1 MWCAVAHAEPVSER
15 GLGMVSSDHLLVS
28 LAGAEVL
35 EQRGNAAD
43 ASVAAALAAG
53 VVQPA
58 GSGLGGG
65 GFALVVHPDGRARVL
80 DFREVAP
87 SMSTPG
93 MFLDAQG
100 QVDPMRSRV
109 GGLAVAVPGE
119 ARGLAWLMKEE
130 GALTFREVLQPA
142 RRMAWSGFQPGL
154 RLVEAVA
161 QTGHPDIIS
170 AFSVEGARVE
180 RSHLIKRRDLASSLA
195 RWGRTQGEDFY
206 EGRSADRML
215 TTVSEAGG
223 GLSSA
228 DLRGYAPVERE
239 PLVGHY
245 RGFTILTM
253 PPPSSGGVVLLQA
266 LAVLEGH
273 DLVAL
278 GHNSSDYVHLVV
290 ETLKHGFADR
300 AHHMGDPDYVD
311 VPVERL
317 LSSDR
322 KRAIEASFDEG
333 KTHSPERYGAL
344 IAPPRDA
351 GTQHI
356 SVMDQDGMAVA
367 LTTTINTSFGSGLF
381 VEGVGVI
388 LNNEMDDFA
397 AAPGVPNAYGLIG
410 SEANAVAP
418 GKRPLSS
425 MSPTVVL
432 DSSGRPFM
440 VVGASG
446 GSHIISGTLQ
456 VILSVL
462 DFGMNPQEAVA
473 ASRFHHQW
481 QPASLWIEPGF
492 PQDVLEAL
500 EAKGHVLDRRHDFS
514 SVQAVVRTEDGT
526 LRGGADP
533 RKGGWPAGAYRD

>member
-1 MWCAVAHAEPVSER
+1 MVA
-15 GLGMVSSDHLLVS
+15 SDHHLAS
-28 LAGAEVL
+28 LAGAEIL

-43 ASVAAALAAG
+43 AAVAAALAAG

-65 GFALVVHPDGRARVL
+65 GFALVVHPDGRARIL

-87 SMSTPG
+87 GMSTQG
-93 MFLDAQG
+93 MFLDSQG
-100 QVDPMRSRV
+100 QVDPMRSRE

-119 ARGLAWLMKEE
+119 SRGLAWLMKQE
-130 GALTFREVLQPA
+130 GALTFREVVQPA
-142 RRMAWSGFQPGL
+142 RRMARHGFQPGL

-161 QTGHPDIIS
+161 KTGHPDILS
-170 AFSVEGARVE
+170 AFSVEGDPLDRFQVF
-180 RSHLIKRRDLASSLA
+180 KRRDLASSLA
-195 RWGRTQGEDFY
+195 RWSRTQGEDFY
-206 EGRSADRML
+206 EGRSAARML
-215 TTVSEAGG
+215 STVSEAGG
-223 GLSSA
+223 VLIRE
-228 DLRGYAPVERE
+228 DLQGYVPVERE
-239 PLVGHY
+239 PLVGQY

-278 GHNSSDYVHLVV
+278 GHNSSEYVHLVV

-317 LSSDR
+317 LSPDR
-322 KRAIEASFDEG
+322 KRAIEAAFDG
-333 KTHSPERYGAL
+333 GRTHPSERYGAL
-344 IAPPRDA
+344 IASPRDA

-381 VEGVGVI
+381 VDGVGVV

-410 SEANAVAP
+410 SAANAVAP

-432 DSSGRPFM
+432 DPSGRPLM

-462 DFGMNPQEAVA
+462 DFGMDPQEAVA

-481 QPASLWIEPGF
+481 QPSTLWIEPGF
-492 PQDVLEAL
+492 PRDVLDAL
-500 EAKGHVLDRRHDFS
+500 EAKGHVLEVRHDFS
-514 SVQAVVRTEDGT
+514 SVQAVVRTDDGV

-533 RKGGWPAGAYRD
+533 RKGGWPAGASRD